1 MRLHRVRP
9 QQSGERIARE
19 DQLVWKIAEMAAGPA
34 ELDADAAHMAAM
46 RIIDSWAVALAGLN
60 RPSVVSARG
69 AASAHKAASGASVIG
84 LGSARFDPYWAGYA
98 NSTAVREL
106 DFNDS
111 FFAADSSHPSD
122 TIASVAAVAEGKGLS
137 GPDLLR
143 GVVTAYEVQVDLAKG
158 IALNRHRIDHVAHLG
173 PAIAAGIGAML
184 RLPVEVLYHAVG
196 LAAHLSV
203 STRQTRKG
211 EISSYKANA
220 PGHVGQIAML
230 AIDRAMRGETSP
242 APVYEGDYGLMNIL
256 LAGPGSEAEVPLPAP
271 DEPRRAI
278 LETYPKAHSAGYHG
292 QALID
297 LAYRMRERIADPA
310 QVADIAIHTKEL
322 THLVMG
328 SGANDPEKWDPAASR
343 ETLDHS
349 AMYIFTVALED
360 GRWHHLDSYLPER
373 AARPE
378 TVSLWRKVR
387 TVADPEWSRA
397 FSDPAPLDKAHGGR
411 VVVTFKDGSTIED
424 ELRVADAHPRGAR
437 PFGPEEYRAKFHS
450 LAEAVVEE
458 VERERF
464 LAAVEAL
471 ARHDSGP
478 ADLSIRASGVAI
490 SRPGLFGER

>member
-69 AASAHKAASGASVIG
+69 AASAHPAASGASVIG

-230 AIDRAMRGETSP
+230 AIDRAMRLARTEASVVAT
-242 APVYEGDYGLMNIL
+242 VN
-256 LAGPGSEAEVPLPAP
+256 AGPP
-271 DEPRRAI
+271 
-278 LETYPKAHSAGYHG
+278 Y
-292 QALID
+292 
-297 LAYRMRERIADPA
+297 
-310 QVADIAIHTKEL
+310 
-322 THLVMG
+322 
-328 SGANDPEKWDPAASR
+328 
-343 ETLDHS
+343 
-349 AMYIFTVALED
+349 
-360 GRWHHLDSYLPER
+360 
-373 AARPE
+373 
-378 TVSLWRKVR
+378 
-387 TVADPEWSRA
+387 
-397 FSDPAPLDKAHGGR
+397 
-411 VVVTFKDGSTIED
+411 
-424 ELRVADAHPRGAR
+424 
-437 PFGPEEYRAKFHS
+437 
-450 LAEAVVEE
+450 
-458 VERERF
+458 
-464 LAAVEAL
+464 
-471 ARHDSGP
+471 
-478 ADLSIRASGVAI
+478 
-490 SRPGLFGER
+490 